1 MYDSLSATDN
11 VVPQPEQ
18 TADGS
23 LRLLD
28 EASTSTIFANP
39 SEGAQATQQLV
50 DAGQVPALEI
60 VSSNTS
66 ESFKAMISTDGLNIF
81 NRPGRGHSD
90 YFAEVDG
97 MDDQGYIWNGT
108 DGAITKTGIDSF
120 IAEADATPRGR
131 SSNPVKDSYVDS
143 LRQLSENWDSPEMA
157 PFKETQDSITRES
170 FAAGLESLATEVEPV
185 PADVEPVPQE
195 QVQIAEDFDQSQ
207 VPIVEGINTDP
218 AEVSAEVSG
227 EVSAEVS
234 GETPAAVST
243 DIPVDGPVDMPVDVA
258 VDTATETP
266 AEVPTEAPVENP
278 IDGPV
283 DMPAEAAVDTATET
297 PAEVPTQA
305 PAENPIDGP
314 VDMPAE
320 APVATLA
327 LSEETTELS
336 LVQLGEGPYQV
347 AERLLS
353 SGDSATSHDEV
364 MALVRAMQTQYREEY
379 PEDPNLASL
388 KVNHQFLSP
397 EKLDSLLNS
406 ISDPAMRDSIAA
418 KLLTPAETAS
428 ADSTSTDSTST
439 DSEPAENQSDS
450 QETES
455 VADQLNAVIDRER
468 FNTMIAT
475 DGLTVFAP
483 PVSGGTDY
491 FSEVDGIAL
500 QGTAE
505 ELNDGAITKL
515 DIDSFISASV
525 ANNDM
530 SSTSGDPLRDQF
542 VESLRSISEN
552 WDNPEM
558 DLYKDAQ
565 GAMTRES
572 FAAGLESLPLR
583 QEQVAAEKDAL
594 ALPAYEGSNEA
605 IPEVSTEVSAEVS
618 SEAPTESLTEASDA
632 ITEHIDAN
640 QPEVSSLVLSETA
653 AELSQVRKG
662 EGPYQVAA
670 RILASGGSSASN
682 SEVTALMR
690 AMQAQYRQENAGDAN
705 MAGLRQGHQ
714 LLTAE
719 SVAFSAGKHFTD
731 AANESQRI
739 EAKLSSAR

>member
-157 PFKETQDSITRES
+157 PFKETQDSMTRES
-170 FAAGLESLATEVEPV
+170 FAAGLESLATEVEPA

-207 VPIVEGINTDP
+207 VPIVDGINTDP
-218 AEVSAEVSG
+218 AEVSG
-227 EVSAEVS
+227 EVSTEVA

-258 VDTATETP
+258 IDTATETP
-266 AEVPTEAPVENP
+266 AEAPTEAPVENP

-283 DMPAEAAVDTATET
+283 DMPAEAAVDTATESPVEV
-297 PAEVPTQA
+297 PAEVPV
-305 PAENPIDGP
+305 ENPIDGP

-320 APVATLA
+320 APAASLA

-428 ADSTSTDSTST
+428 ADSTSTDSTSA
-439 DSEPAENQSDS
+439 DSATAENQSDS

-468 FNTMIAT
+468 FNTMIAA

-500 QGTAE
+500 QGTAD

-515 DIDSFISASV
+515 DIDSFLSASV

-565 GAMTRES
+565 GSMSRES
-572 FAAGLESLPLR
+572 FAAGIESLPLR

-594 ALPAYEGSNEA
+594 ALPAYEGSNAA
-605 IPEVSTEVSAEVS
+605 ISEVPTEVSAEVS
-618 SEAPTESLTEASDA
+618 SEAPVEPLTEASDV

-640 QPEVSSLVLSETA
+640 QPEVSPLVLSETA

-670 RILASGGSSASN
+670 RILASGGSSASS

-690 AMQAQYRQENAGDAN
+690 AMQAQYRQENPDDAN

-719 SVAFSAGKHFTD
+719 SLASVLENISD
-731 AANESQRI
+731 AALRASI
-739 EAKLSSAR
+739 EGKITQQDS

>member
-157 PFKETQDSITRES
+157 PFKETQDSMTRES

-185 PADVEPVPQE
+185 PTDVEPVPQE

-218 AEVSAEVSG
+218 A

-283 DMPAEAAVDTATET
+283 DMPAEAAVDTATEN
-297 PAEVPTQA
+297 PAEVPTEA

-439 DSEPAENQSDS
+439 DSAPAENQSDS

-618 SEAPTESLTEASDA
+618 SEAPTESPTEASDA

-653 AELSQVRKG
+653 VELSQVRKG

-690 AMQAQYRQENAGDAN
+690 AMQAQYRQENPGDAN

-719 SVAFSAGKHFTD
+719 SLASVLDNISD
-731 AANESQRI
+731 AALRASI
-739 EAKLSSAR
+739 EAKISQQDS

>member
-11 VVPQPEQ
+11 VVSQPEQ
-18 TADGS
+18 AADGS

-28 EASTSTIFANP
+28 EASNTTIFANP
-39 SEGAQATQQLV
+39 SDGVQATQQLV

-60 VSSNTS
+60 VSSNSS
-66 ESFKAMISTDGLNIF
+66 ESFNAMISTDGLNIF

-90 YFAEVDG
+90 YFTEVDG
-97 MDDQGYIWNGT
+97 LDDQGYIWNGT

-131 SSNPVKDSYVDS
+131 SINPYKDSYVDS
-143 LRQLSENWDSPEMA
+143 LRQFSENWDSPEMA
-157 PFKETQDSITRES
+157 PFKETQDSMTRES
-170 FAAGLESLATEVEPV
+170 FAAGLESLATDVEPV
-185 PADVEPVPQE
+185 TADVEPVPQD
-195 QVQIAEDFDQSQ
+195 QVQIADDIDQSQ

-218 AEVSAEVSG
+218 AEVSG

-234 GETPAAVST
+234 GDTPAAVST
-243 DIPVDGPVDMPVDVA
+243 EIPVDGPVDMPVDVA
-258 VDTATETP
+258 IDTATETP
-266 AEVPTEAPVENP
+266 ADA
-278 IDGPV
+278 
-283 DMPAEAAVDTATET
+283 
-297 PAEVPTQA
+297 PAEV

-320 APVATLA
+320 APAATLA

-336 LVQLGEGPYQV
+336 FVRLGEGPYQV

-428 ADSTSTDSTST
+428 ADSTSADSTSTDSTST
-439 DSEPAENQSDS
+439 DSATAENQSDS

-455 VADQLNAVIDRER
+455 VADQLSAVIDRER
-468 FNTMIAT
+468 FNTMIAA

-483 PVSGGTDY
+483 PVGGGTDY
-491 FSEVDGIAL
+491 FSEVDGIGL

-505 ELNDGAITKL
+505 ELNDGAITKF
-515 DIDSFISASV
+515 DIDSFLSESV

-583 QEQVAAEKDAL
+583 QEQVAA
-594 ALPAYEGSNEA
+594 
-605 IPEVSTEVSAEVS
+605 
-618 SEAPTESLTEASDA
+618 
-632 ITEHIDAN
+632 DAN
-640 QPEVSSLVLSETA
+640 QPEVSPLVLSDTA
-653 AELSQVRKG
+653 AELSQVRSG

-690 AMQAQYRQENAGDAN
+690 AMQAQYRQENPDDAN

-714 LLTAE
+714 FLTAE
-719 SVAFSAGKHFTD
+719 SLASVLENISD
-731 AANESQRI
+731 AALRSSI
-739 EAKLSSAR
+739 EAKISQQDS

>member
-157 PFKETQDSITRES
+157 PFKETQDSMTRES
-170 FAAGLESLATEVEPV
+170 FAAGLESLATDVESA
-185 PADVEPVPQE
+185 PADLEPVPQE

-227 EVSAEVS
+227 EVSTEVS

-258 VDTATETP
+258 IDTATETP
-266 AEVPTEAPVENP
+266 AEVPTEAPVEVPAENP

-283 DMPAEAAVDTATET
+283 DMPADAAVDTATET
-297 PAEVPTQA
+297 PAEVPVEV

-320 APVATLA
+320 APAASLA

-353 SGDSATSHDEV
+353 SGDSATSHEEV

-406 ISDPAMRDSIAA
+406 ISDPAMRESIAA
-418 KLLTPAETAS
+418 KLLTPAETSTPDGATTDSAS
-428 ADSTSTDSTST
+428 AED
-439 DSEPAENQSDS
+439 QSVS

-468 FNTMIAT
+468 FNTMIAA

-505 ELNDGAITKL
+505 ELNDGAITKF
-515 DIDSFISASV
+515 DIDSFLSASV

-530 SSTSGDPLRDQF
+530 SSSSGDPLRDQF

-572 FAAGLESLPLR
+572 FAAGMESLPLR
-583 QEQVAAEKDAL
+583 QEQIAAEKDAL

-605 IPEVSTEVSAEVS
+605 IPAVSTEVSTEVS
-618 SEAPTESLTEASDA
+618 SEAPTEASDA

-690 AMQAQYRQENAGDAN
+690 AMQAQYRQENPGDAN

-719 SVAFSAGKHFTD
+719 SLASVLDNISD
-731 AANESQRI
+731 AALRSSI
-739 EAKLSSAR
+739 EAKISQQDS

>member
-719 SVAFSAGKHFTD
+719 SLASVLENISD
-731 AANESQRI
+731 AALRASI
-739 EAKLSSAR
+739 EAKISQQDS

>member
-131 SSNPVKDSYVDS
+131 SSNSVKDSYVDS

-157 PFKETQDSITRES
+157 PFKETQDSMTRES
-170 FAAGLESLATEVEPV
+170 FAAGLESLATDVESA
-185 PADVEPVPQE
+185 PADLEPVPQE

-227 EVSAEVS
+227 EVSTEVS

-258 VDTATETP
+258 IDTATETP
-266 AEVPTEAPVENP
+266 AEVPTEAPVEVPAENP

-283 DMPAEAAVDTATET
+283 DMPADAAVDTATET
-297 PAEVPTQA
+297 PAEVPVEV

-320 APVATLA
+320 APAASLA

-353 SGDSATSHDEV
+353 SGDSATSHEEV

-406 ISDPAMRDSIAA
+406 ISDPAMRESIAA
-418 KLLTPAETAS
+418 KLLTPAETSTPDGATTDSAS
-428 ADSTSTDSTST
+428 AED
-439 DSEPAENQSDS
+439 QSVS

-468 FNTMIAT
+468 FNTMIAA

-505 ELNDGAITKL
+505 ELNDGAITKF
-515 DIDSFISASV
+515 DIDSFLSASV

-530 SSTSGDPLRDQF
+530 SSSSGDPLRDQF

-572 FAAGLESLPLR
+572 FAAGMESLPLR
-583 QEQVAAEKDAL
+583 QEQIAAEKDAL

-605 IPEVSTEVSAEVS
+605 IPAVSTEVSTEVS
-618 SEAPTESLTEASDA
+618 SEAPTEASDA

-690 AMQAQYRQENAGDAN
+690 AMQAQYRQENPGDAN

-719 SVAFSAGKHFTD
+719 SLASVLDNISD
-731 AANESQRI
+731 AALRSSI
-739 EAKLSSAR
+739 EAKISQQDS